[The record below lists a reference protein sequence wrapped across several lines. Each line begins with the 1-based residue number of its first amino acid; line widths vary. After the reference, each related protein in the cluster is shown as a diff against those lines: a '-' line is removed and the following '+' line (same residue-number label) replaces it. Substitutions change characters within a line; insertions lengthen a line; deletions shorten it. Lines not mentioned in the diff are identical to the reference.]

1 MYKIRST
8 HFVENKVGATLVAS
22 LTNSTG
28 DITCITIHI
37 VNPEDSENIGQR
49 IDASASLRKLA
60 SDFKDAINLKRDIEI
75 TIDEE
80 NHEITVTNNN
90 GTLKIKPSSFNIY

>member
-1 MYKIRST
+1 MYKIRSV

-22 LTNSTG
+22 LVNHGS
-28 DITCITIHI
+28 DIKCVTIHT

-60 SDFKDAINLKRDIEI
+60 EDFKDAISLKRDVDIEV
-75 TIDEE
+75 DEE
-80 NHEITVTNNN
+80 NHEISVSINSS
-90 GTLKIKPSSFNIY
+90 TLKINPTSFTIY